1 MKNEYAFPAIGDGPN
16 APHFAPGL
24 TIRDYFAAAALQG
37 DMAVQNEVTGA
48 WANTVEDNTLRERAE
63 FFYRFADAMLAAR
76 EKARGEGK
84 GASNA

>member
-37 DMAVQNEVTGA
+37 LMA
-48 WANTVEDNTLRERAE
+48 DNDFSPLKREGETFERATARIC
-63 FFYRFADAMLAAR
+63 YGYANAMLAAR
-76 EKARGEGK
+76 EKGVE
-84 GASNA
+84 